1 MSYAE
6 DVRVELA
13 RLPAGARCCRRAEL
27 SALARGLGFL
37 RLSGDGPPTLEL
49 ATGNPALT
57 RRVFRSLRH
66 DYHLHPVITTGRR
79 RTSRARRYLVR
90 AGGSRLEGLLEDIMV
105 WHRLRLYPGIGRR
118 LVHRRCC
125 RRSYL
130 RGFFLGRGS
139 INQPARGHHLELVVP
154 SPRIAQDLAGLM
166 RTFALSPGISSRKDE
181 TVLYLKDAQA
191 IAGFL
196 GVVGASQALLQFE
209 NSRVYRSV
217 KERVNRLVN
226 METANVDRTVEA
238 AARQVRAIRLIDEQ
252 LGLHQLP
259 RGLREVA
266 ESRLRLPELSLE
278 ELGQSMS
285 PPLGKSAVNHRL
297 RRLLAMAARLSLDIP
312 STGTG

>member
-1 MSYAE
+1 MSYAD

-13 RLPAGARCCRRAEL
+13 RLSPGGSCCRRAEL
-27 SALARGLGFL
+27 SALARSLGVL
-37 RLSGDGPPTLEL
+37 RLSGDGPPALEL

-57 RRVFRSLRH
+57 RRVFRLLRY
-66 DYHLHPVITTGRR
+66 DYQMHPAITSGRR
-79 RTSRARRYLVR
+79 RTSRTRRYLVR
-90 AGGSRLEGLLEDIMV
+90 ATGSRLEGLLEDLMV
-105 WHRLRLYPGIGRR
+105 WHRRRVYPGIGRR
-118 LVHRRCC
+118 LVQRRCC
-125 RRSYL
+125 RRAYL

-139 INQPARGHHLELVVP
+139 INHPGRGHHLELVVP
-154 SPRIAQDLAGLM
+154 SPRLAQDLAGLM
-166 RTFALSPGISSRKDE
+166 RTFALAPGLCARKDD

-226 METANVDRTVEA
+226 METANVTRTVEA
-238 AARQVRAIRLIDEQ
+238 AARQVRAIRFIDAE
-252 LGLHQLP
+252 LGLQKLP

-297 RRLLAMAARLSLDIP
+297 RRLLSIAARLSGGAP
-312 STGTG
+312 PTGAR